1 MTPSEAISVLLDADS
16 DTTDTR
22 GDRYF
27 GTTQPVPEG
36 VTMPF
41 QVCSEIGTEFNHHLT
56 GNIGVASRSL
66 QLDHFA
72 NTEAEVVTLANA
84 ARNKLDAFRG
94 VVGDTGA
101 TDLTIRSLLI
111 QDEAAEPAT
120 ADAAQASGV
129 SRIRQEYLIT
139 FLLT

>member
-16 DTTDTR
+16 TTTDTR

-36 VTMPF
+36 TALPF
-41 QVCSEIGTEFNHHLT
+41 QVCSEIGTDFNHHLT
-56 GNIGVASRSL
+56 GNSGIVSRSL

-72 NTEAEVVTLANA
+72 ETEADATTLANA
-84 ARNKLDAFRG
+84 ARKKLDAFRG

-101 TDLTIRSLLI
+101 TDLMIRSLRI
-111 QDEAAEPAT
+111 QDEAAEQAT
-120 ADAAQASGV
+120 ADTAQASGV
-129 SRIRQEYLIT
+129 SRIRQEYLMT